1 MNKKYVMAVMAILLI
16 TPIAANGAIRTEAN
30 VQTPALAIIDTA
42 IDSSLPIFQGR
53 IIQEVCILEWN
64 TCPNKTSFMEDPG
77 SAILPLDIL
86 ASRDFNHGTQVSSI
100 AANANKNMNIVFIR
114 MIGNTSTGSRQIAG
128 PRTVE
133 MALQWIITNQQK
145 YNIQAVSISQGHHNL
160 KGGMDYC
167 PLNNKV
173 PALIGSLKN
182 IGVPVFSA
190 VGNDRD
196 YQKIDWPSCIPD
208 TIAVGATMVGA
219 SGKQD
224 EIAIYSNNDNALLDF
239 FTDGSARA
247 YVPGG
252 AEVNAAGTSMSAPI
266 AAAKWIAV
274 KSAKPNLSYDQIYQ
288 LLKNTSKPTRGR
300 QGYFTKLL
308 DAEAAIN
315 G

>member
-16 TPIAANGAIRTEAN
+16 TPIAANGAIRTEA
-30 VQTPALAIIDTA
+30 TIPSPALAIIDTA
-42 IDSSLPIFQGR
+42 IDSSLPVFQGR
-53 IIQEVCILEWN
+53 IIQEVCILEWK
-64 TCPNKTSFMEDPG
+64 TCPNKTSFMEGPG
-77 SAILPLDIL
+77 SAVLPLDIL
-86 ASRDFNHGTQVSSI
+86 ASRYFNHGTQVSSI
-100 AANANKNMNIVFIR
+100 AVNENKNMNIVFIR
-114 MIGNTSTGSRQIAG
+114 MIGNTPTGGRQLAG
-128 PRTVE
+128 PKSVE

-145 YNIQAVSISQGHHNL
+145 YNIQAVSISQTHHNL

-173 PALIGSLKN
+173 PALIGALKN
-182 IGVPVFSA
+182 INVPVFSA

-208 TIAVGATMVGA
+208 TVAIGATMVGA
-219 SGKQD
+219 SGNQD
-224 EIAIYSNNDNALLDF
+224 EIAPYSNNDNVLLDF
-239 FTDGSARA
+239 FTDGSSRA
-247 YVPGG
+247 FVPGG
-252 AEVNAAGTSMSAPI
+252 AEVNAAGTSMSSPI

-274 KSAKPNLSYDQIYQ
+274 KSTKPMLSYDQLYK
-288 LLKNTSKPTRGR
+288 LLKDTSKPTRGR